1 MKLGFT
7 RRTIAPLLALPLL
20 LVSAQTVAQQLMH
33 VPFAYP
39 RIVGVTSPTALSPE
53 LQQIARAQGSMPVEN
68 PGGGVAYY
76 GYRDDHPNLMPVL
89 GSNVEASKT
98 EPDKNTY
105 LVLDGQS
112 GPDLDFDYGRRFLY
126 QGHEGPA
133 APGKG
138 YVTRINLDAD
148 LQHRVTVLATKEADG
163 VTDLPTFDGSTWYP
177 WSGRLLFTAEGNGTT
192 TGGVWQATADFPSRV
207 VPLLGV
213 MGRGGFEGIQADSA
227 GNLWIVEDIGGA
239 VPTGQSAARVPNSFI
254 FRFVP
259 SNRHDLTQGG
269 KMQVLQVMSMS
280 TPGKPIRFQA
290 ASALTQDIQN
300 LHTYGIV
307 FDTKW
312 VTIHDTGVNGFGV
325 FNANQLAKDAGGTPF
340 KRPENGMFRPGT
352 HFREFYFTETGDTNA
367 TTVAAPDH
375 GGFGGIQ
382 KLTQASPSADTGKL
396 TLFFRGDL
404 EHTAFDNLAFW
415 DADRMVAVEDRGET
429 LHTQGNALDSGWLL
443 DARVDYSGSAS
454 PVRIIAQGR
463 DPSATIDAALLG
475 SAGFVNDG
483 DNELTGIHVS
493 DGDPDANGILGA
505 KVPRPFKD
513 GWRMFY
519 TQQHGDNVT
528 YEIVRQP
535 RAGDRRG
542 HADDDDD
549 RWQLSRP

>member
-1 MKLGFT
+1 MMLGSIRSST
-7 RRTIAPLLALPLL
+7 AALIALPLL
-20 LVSAQTVAQQLMH
+20 VAGSQAIAQQLTH
-33 VPFAYP
+33 VPFANP
-39 RIVGVTSPTALSPE
+39 RIVGVTSPTVLSPE
-53 LQQIARAQGSMPVEN
+53 LQQIVRGQGSMPVEN
-68 PGGGVAYY
+68 TGGGIAYY
-76 GYRDDHPNLMPVL
+76 GYRDDHRNLVPAP

-112 GPDLDFDYGRRFLY
+112 GPDANFDYGRRFIY

-133 APGKG
+133 ALGKG
-138 YVTRINLDAD
+138 YISRINLDAD
-148 LQHRVTVLATKEADG
+148 ASHRVTVLASTEADG
-163 VTDLPTFDGSTWYP
+163 ATDLPTFDGSTWYP
-177 WSGRLLFTAEGNGTT
+177 WSARLLFTAEGNGTT
-192 TGGVWQATADFPSRV
+192 TGGVWQATPDFPSKV

-213 MGRGGFEGIQADSA
+213 MGRGGFEGIQADPA
-227 GNLWIVEDIGGA
+227 GNLWIVEDIGGTTPA
-239 VPTGQSAARVPNSFI
+239 GQTAARLPNSFI

-259 SNRHDLTQGG
+259 KNRRDLALGG
-269 KMQVLQVMSMS
+269 KMQVLQVMSKVN
-280 TPGKPIRFQA
+280 PGQPIRFQST
-290 ASALTQDIQN
+290 SALTQDIKD

-307 FDTKW
+307 FDTRW
-312 VTIHDTGVNGFGV
+312 VTIHDTAIEGFAT
-325 FNANQLAKDAGGTPF
+325 FNANQLAKDKGGTPF

-382 KLTQASPSADTGKL
+382 KLTQSSPGADTGRL

-443 DARVDYSGSAS
+443 DARADYSSRSES
-454 PVRIIAQGR
+454 PVRMIAQGR

-475 SAGFVNDG
+475 TAGFVNDG

-505 KVPRPFKD
+505 KIPRPFKD
-513 GWRMFY
+513 GWRVFY

-528 YEIVRQP
+528 YEIVRQH
-535 RAGDRRG
+535 RAGARHGDE
-542 HADDDDD
+542 DDDD
-549 RWQLSRP
+549 RW

>member
-20 LVSAQTVAQQLMH
+20 SVAAQAAAQQLTH
-33 VPFAYP
+33 VPLASP
-39 RIVGVTSPTALSPE
+39 RIAGVTSPTALSPE
-53 LQQIARAQGSMPVEN
+53 LQQIVRAQGSMPVEN

-76 GYRDDHPNLMPVL
+76 GYRDDHPNLVPAL
-89 GSNVEASKT
+89 GSTVEASKT

-105 LVLDGQS
+105 LVLEGQS
-112 GPDLDFDYGRRFLY
+112 GADANYDYGRRFVY

-133 APGKG
+133 SLGIG
-138 YVTRINLDAD
+138 YITRINLDAD
-148 LQHRVTVLATKEADG
+148 FQHRVTVLAIKEAAG
-163 VTDLPTFDGSTWYP
+163 VTNLPVFDGNTWYP
-177 WSGRLLFTAEGNGTT
+177 WSERLLFTFEGNGTT
-192 TGGVWQATADFPSRV
+192 TGGVWQATPDFPSKV

-239 VPTGQSAARVPNSFI
+239 TPAGQTNARLPNSFI
-254 FRFVP
+254 FRLVP
-259 SNRHDLTQGG
+259 KNRRDLTQGG
-269 KMQVLQVMSMS
+269 KLQVLQVMSKA
-280 TPGKPIRFQA
+280 TPGQPIRFQS
-290 ASALTQDIQN
+290 ASTLTQDIKD

-307 FDTKW
+307 FATEW
-312 VTIHDTGVNGFGV
+312 ITIHDTAVQGFAT

-382 KLTQASPSADTGKL
+382 KLTQASPSADTGNL

-404 EHTAFDNLAFW
+404 EHTAFDNLAFF
-415 DADRMVAVEDRGET
+415 DADRMIAVEDRGET

-443 DARVDYSGSAS
+443 DARVDYSSGSAS
-454 PVRIIAQGR
+454 PARIIAQGR
-463 DPSATIDAALLG
+463 DPSATIDAQLLG
-475 SAGFVNDG
+475 SAGFINDG

-493 DGDPDANGILGA
+493 DGDADVNGILGA
-505 KVPRPFKD
+505 KIPRPFKD
-513 GWRMFY
+513 GWRVFY
-519 TQQHGDNVT
+519 TQQHGENVT
-528 YEIVRQP
+528 YEIVRQH
-535 RAGDRRG
+535 RAGGRHG
-542 HADDDDD
+542 GEDDDDD
-549 RWQLSRP
+549 RW

>member
-7 RRTIAPLLALPLL
+7 RSRTAALFAVPLLA
-20 LVSAQTVAQQLMH
+20 VGTQAIAQHLTH
-33 VPFAYP
+33 VPFANP
-39 RIVGVTSPTALSPE
+39 RIVGVTLPTALSPE
-53 LQQIARAQGSMPVEN
+53 LQQVVWAQGSVAVEN
-68 PGGGVAYY
+68 PGGGVARY
-76 GYRDDHPNLMPVL
+76 GYRDDHPNLVPAL

-105 LVLDGQS
+105 LVLEGQR
-112 GPDLDFDYGRRFLY
+112 GADADYDYGRRFLY

-133 APGKG
+133 ALGKA
-138 YVTRINLDAD
+138 YITRINLDAD
-148 LQHRVTVLATKEADG
+148 AQHRVTVLATKEADG

-192 TGGVWQATADFPSRV
+192 TGGVWQATPDFPSRV

-239 VPTGQSAARVPNSFI
+239 VPAGQTNARVPNSFI

-259 SNRHDLTQGG
+259 KDRHDLTQGG
-269 KMQVLQVMSMS
+269 KMQVLQVMSK
-280 TPGKPIRFQA
+280 TNPGQPIRFQGT
-290 ASALTQDIQN
+290 SALTQDIKD
-300 LHTYGIV
+300 LHAYGIV
-307 FDTKW
+307 FDTRW
-312 VTIHDTGVNGFGV
+312 VTIHDTGANGFAV

-352 HFREFYFTETGDTNA
+352 RFREFYFTETGDTNS
-367 TTVAAPDH
+367 TTVAPDH

-382 KLTQASPSADTGKL
+382 KLTQSSPGADSGTL

-415 DADRMVAVEDRGET
+415 DADRMVTVEDRGET

-443 DARVDYSGSAS
+443 DARVDYSNASNS

-475 SAGFVNDG
+475 SAGFINDG

-493 DGDPDANGILGA
+493 DGDPDVNGILGA

-513 GWRMFY
+513 GWRVFY

-528 YEIVRQP
+528 YEIVHQNR
-535 RAGDRRG
+535 DRSRG
-542 HADDDDD
+542 GLEDDDD
-549 RWQLSRP
+549 RW

>member
-1 MKLGFT
+1 MKSPSSRSNTAVLL
-7 RRTIAPLLALPLL
+7 AVPLLALGIQ
-20 LVSAQTVAQQLMH
+20 ANAQQLTH
-33 VPFAYP
+33 VPFANP
-39 RIVGVTSPTALSPE
+39 RINGVTLPTALSPE
-53 LQQIARAQGSMPVEN
+53 LQQIVRAQGSVPVEN
-68 PGGGVAYY
+68 PGGGVAFY
-76 GYRDDHPNLMPVL
+76 GYRDDHPNLVPLFTAGV

-105 LVLDGQS
+105 LVLDDQHGA
-112 GPDLDFDYGRRFLY
+112 DANYDYGRRFLY

-133 APGKG
+133 ALGIG
-138 YVTRINLDAD
+138 YITRINLDAD
-148 LQHRVTVLATKEADG
+148 FQHRVTVLATKEADG
-163 VTDLPTFDGSTWYP
+163 VTNLPVFDGSTWYP
-177 WSGRLLFTAEGNGTT
+177 WSERLLFTWEGNGTT
-192 TGGVWQATADFPSRV
+192 TGGVWQATPDFPSKA

-239 VPTGQSAARVPNSFI
+239 TPAGQTNARLPNSFI

-259 SNRHDLTQGG
+259 KDRRDLTQGG
-269 KMQVLQVMSMS
+269 KMQVLQVMSKAN
-280 TPGKPIRFQA
+280 PGQPIRFQST
-290 ASALTQDIQN
+290 SALTQDIKD
-300 LHTYGIV
+300 LHTYGLV

-312 VTIHDTGVNGFGV
+312 ITIHDTAVQGFAT

-382 KLTQASPSADTGKL
+382 KLTQSSPSADTGKL

-404 EHTAFDNLAFW
+404 QHTAFDNLAFF
-415 DADRMVAVEDRGET
+415 DADRMIAVEDRGET

-443 DARVDYSGSAS
+443 DARVDYSSGSAS

-463 DPSATIDAALLG
+463 DPSATIDAQLLG
-475 SAGFVNDG
+475 TAGFINDG

-493 DGDPDANGILGA
+493 DGDPDVNGILGA
-505 KVPRPFKD
+505 KIPRPFKD
-513 GWRMFY
+513 GWRVFY

-528 YEIVRQP
+528 YEIVRQH
-535 RAGDRRG
+535 RAGHRHGDE
-542 HADDDDD
+542 DDDDD
-549 RWQLSRP
+549 RW